1 MSDVLRVGNASGF
14 YGDRHTAWQ
23 EMLDGGELDVLTGDY
38 LAELTMLI
46 LGRDRLRDP
55 SLGYARTFLRQLE
68 GCLGTALDRGV
79 RIVTN
84 AGGLNPAGLAAAIG
98 ALAERLGLTVRVGYV
113 EGDALPRPDALTAN
127 AYLGAYGI
135 AACLDGGADV
145 VVTGRV
151 TDASLVVGPAVARFG
166 WGRDDLDALAGAT
179 VAGHLVECG
188 AQVTGGNFSFFTE
201 LPDGGNR
208 PGFPIAELHRDGSC
222 VITKPPGTGGAVT
235 VETVTAQLLY
245 EVGGPAYLGPDV
257 VTRLDTVALSADGPD
272 RVRVSGVRGT
282 PPPGTLKV
290 GVNNLGGFRNS
301 MTFVLCGLDIPAKAA
316 LVRGQIE
323 EAVGG
328 EGLEFTLARTDH
340 PDTGD
345 TEAASALLHVHLR
358 DGDRARAGRAF
369 SAAAVEL
376 ALASYPGCTLTTLPG
391 DATPYGVFTADA
403 VPQDAVPHVA
413 VLPSGKRVPIPPPAR
428 TDGSIA
434 AGPPDTP
441 AVGPP
446 DGSAAAGP
454 PDTPPGAAGPAGA
467 ADAAAGAR
475 GGAGPARPGAPD
487 RPTRRA
493 PLGELV
499 GARSGDKGGD
509 ANLGVWARTD
519 ATWSWLR
526 DWLTVARLRELLPE
540 TAPLTVERYE
550 LPNLRAVNF
559 VVRGLLGQGVAA
571 STRFDPQAKALGE
584 LLRSRIVDLPAELSP
599 GPADPARHP
608 TPEEG
613 R

>member
-1 MSDVLRVGNASGF
+1 MIRIGNASGF
-14 YGDRHTAWQ
+14 YGDRFTAWQ

-46 LGRDRLRDP
+46 LARDRLRDP
-55 SLGYARTFLRQLE
+55 NLGYAKTFLRQLE
-68 GCLGTALDRGV
+68 TCLGTALERGV

-98 ALAERLGLTVRVGYV
+98 ALAGRLGLPAQVGYV
-113 EGDALPRPDALTAN
+113 EGDAIGRPDALSAN
-127 AYLGAYGI
+127 AYLGAFGI

-151 TDASLVVGPAVARFG
+151 TDASLVTGPAIAHYG
-166 WGRDDLDALAGAT
+166 WSRDDLDELAGAT
-179 VAGHLVECG
+179 VAGHLIECG

-201 LPDGGNR
+201 LPDGGHR
-208 PGFPIAELHRDGSC
+208 PGFPIAEVHPDGST
-222 VITKPPGTGGAVT
+222 VLTKHAGTGGAVT

-245 EVGGPAYLGPDV
+245 EIGGPAYLGPDV
-257 VTRLDTVALSADGPD
+257 VARLDTVALRQDGPD

-282 PPPGTLKV
+282 PPPPTLKV

-301 MTFVLCGLDIPAKAA
+301 MTFVLCGLDIEAKAA
-316 LVRGQIE
+316 LVRGQVE
-323 EAVGG
+323 EAVGKD
-328 EGLEFTLARTDH
+328 GLEFTLARTDH
-340 PDTGD
+340 PDAAD

-358 DGDRARAGRAF
+358 DVDRARAGRAF

-403 VPQDAVPHVA
+403 VPQDAVAHVA
-413 VLPSGKRVPIPPPAR
+413 VLPGGERVPIAPPIR
-428 TDGSIA
+428 TA
-434 AGPPDTP
+434 P
-441 AVGPP
+441 AVQ
-446 DGSAAAGP
+446 DA
-454 PDTPPGAAGPAGA
+454 TVPGG
-467 ADAAAGAR
+467 DAPV
-475 GGAGPARPGAPD
+475 GG
-487 RPTRRA
+487 PTRRGA
-493 PLGELV
+493 LGELV

-519 ATWSWLR
+519 AGYAWLR
-526 DWLTVARLRELLPE
+526 AWLTVERLAELLPE
-540 TAPLTVERYE
+540 TAPLSVRRYE

-559 VVRGLLGQGVAA
+559 VIEGLLGAGVAA

-584 LLRSRIVDLPAELSP
+584 LLRARIVDLPADVPP
-599 GPADPARHP
+599 GV
-608 TPEEG
+608 TP
-613 R
+613 

>member
-1 MSDVLRVGNASGF
+1 
-14 YGDRHTAWQ
+14 
-23 EMLDGGELDVLTGDY
+23 MLDGGELDVLTGDY

-46 LGRDRLRDP
+46 LGRDRMRDP
-55 SLGYARTFLRQLE
+55 SLGYAKTFLRQLE
-68 GCLGTALDRGV
+68 GCLGTALDRRV
-79 RIVTN
+79 KIVTN

-98 ALAERLGLTVRVGYV
+98 ALADRLGLTVRVGYV
-113 EGDALPRPDALTAN
+113 EGDAVARPDALAAN
-127 AYLGAYGI
+127 AYLGAFGI

-151 TDASLVVGPAVARFG
+151 TDASLVVGPAVAHFG

-201 LPDGGNR
+201 LPDGGHR
-208 PGFPIAELHRDGSC
+208 PGFPIAELHPDGSS
-222 VITKPPGTGGAVT
+222 VLTKHPGTGGAVT

-245 EVGGPAYLGPDV
+245 EVAGPAYLGPDV
-257 VTRLDTVALSADGPD
+257 VTRLDTVRLSQDGPD
-272 RVRVSGVRGT
+272 RVRVTGVRGT
-282 PPPGTLKV
+282 PPPPTLKV

-323 EAVGG
+323 EAVGT

-340 PDTGD
+340 PDAAD

-358 DGDRARAGRAF
+358 DGDKARAGRAF

-391 DATPYGVFTADA
+391 DATAYGVFTADTL
-403 VPQDAVPHVA
+403 PQDEVAHVA
-413 VLPSGKRVPIPPPAR
+413 VLPGGARMPIAPPAR
-428 TDGSIA
+428 TA
-434 AGPPDTP
+434 ALPTDP
-441 AVGPP
+441 AGP
-446 DGSAAAGP
+446 DGSTVVDPAGP
-454 PDTPPGAAGPAGA
+454 GRVAVEPT
-467 ADAAAGAR
+467 R
-475 GGAGPARPGAPD
+475 GT
-487 RPTRRA
+487 RPTRRGA
-493 PLGELV
+493 LGELV

-519 ATWSWLR
+519 ATWAWLR
-526 DWLTVARLRELLPE
+526 DWLTVERLAALLPE
-540 TAPLTVERYE
+540 TAPLAVDRYE

-559 VVRGLLGQGVAA
+559 VIRGLLGPGVAA

-584 LLRSRIVDLPAELSP
+584 LLRSRLVDLPAGRP
-599 GPADPARHP
+599 GDAPGEDLP
-608 TPEEG
+608 
-613 R
+613 

>member
-1 MSDVLRVGNASGF
+1 MTAPLRVGNASGF
-14 YGDRHTAWQ
+14 YGDRSTAWR

-55 SLGYARTFLRQLE
+55 GLGYAKTFLRQLE
-68 GCLGTALDRGV
+68 GCLGTALERGV

-98 ALAERLGLTVRVGYV
+98 SLADRLGLTARIGYV
-113 EGDALPRPDALTAN
+113 EGDALARPDALTAN
-127 AYLGAYGI
+127 AYLGAFGI
-135 AACLDGGADV
+135 AACLDAGADV

-151 TDASLVVGPAVARFG
+151 TDASLAVGPAIARFG
-166 WGRDDLDALAGAT
+166 WGRGDLDALAGAT
-179 VAGHLVECG
+179 VAGHLIECG

-201 LPDGGNR
+201 LPDGGRR
-208 PGFPIAELHRDGSC
+208 PGFPIAEIHPDGSS
-222 VITKPPGTGGAVT
+222 VLTKHSGTGGAVT

-245 EVGGPAYLGPDV
+245 EVGGPDYLGPDV
-257 VTRLDTVALSADGPD
+257 VTRLDTVELIADGPD
-272 RVRVSGVRGT
+272 RVRVTGARGT
-282 PPPGTLKV
+282 PPPDTLKV

-316 LVRGQIE
+316 LVRGQVE
-323 EAVGG
+323 AAVGTD
-328 EGLEFTLARTDH
+328 GLEFVLARTDH
-340 PDTGD
+340 PDVGD

-358 DGDRARAGRAF
+358 NGDKGRAGRAF

-403 VPQDAVPHVA
+403 VPQGSVEHVA
-413 VLPSGKRVPIPPPAR
+413 VLPSGERVPIAPPPATR
-428 TDGSIA
+428 APAPSA
-434 AGPPDTP
+434 SQPPQAG
-441 AVGPP
+441 
-446 DGSAAAGP
+446 
-454 PDTPPGAAGPAGA
+454 GPA
-467 ADAAAGAR
+467 AR
-475 GGAGPARPGAPD
+475 PARRGA
-487 RPTRRA
+487 
-493 PLGELV
+493 LGELV

-519 ATWSWLR
+519 VTWAWLR
-526 DWLTVARLRELLPE
+526 GWLTVERLAELLPE
-540 TAPLTVERYE
+540 TAALTVERYE

-559 VVRGLLGQGVAA
+559 VLRGLLGQGVAA

-584 LLRSRIVDLPAELSP
+584 LLRSRVVDLPAEPRS
-599 GPADPARHP
+599 
-608 TPEEG
+608 
-613 R
+613 

>member
-1 MSDVLRVGNASGF
+1 MSAPLRVGNASGF
-14 YGDRHTAWQ
+14 YGDRSTAWR

-55 SLGYARTFLRQLE
+55 ALGYAKTFLRQLE

-98 ALAERLGLTVRVGYV
+98 SLANRLGLTARIGYV

-127 AYLGAYGI
+127 AYLGAFGI
-135 AACLDGGADV
+135 AACLDAGADV

-151 TDASLVVGPAVARFG
+151 TDASLAVGPAIARFG
-166 WGRDDLDALAGAT
+166 WSRDDLDALAGAT
-179 VAGHLVECG
+179 VAGHLIECG

-201 LPDGGNR
+201 LPDGGHR
-208 PGFPIAELHRDGSC
+208 PGFPIAEIHPDGSS
-222 VITKPPGTGGAVT
+222 VLTKHPGTGGAVT

-257 VTRLDTVALSADGPD
+257 VTRLDTVRLHSDGPD

-282 PPPGTLKV
+282 PPPDTVKV

-301 MTFVLCGLDIPAKAA
+301 MTFVLCGLDVPAKAA
-316 LVRGQIE
+316 LVRGQLE
-323 EAVGG
+323 EAVGK

-340 PDTGD
+340 PDAAD

-358 DGDRARAGRAF
+358 DGDQARAGRAF

-391 DATPYGVFTADA
+391 DATPYGVFTADT
-403 VPQDAVPHVA
+403 VPQDAVEHVA
-413 VLPSGKRVPIPPPAR
+413 VLPGGERVPIPPPTR
-428 TDGSIA
+428 TDVA
-434 AGPPDTP
+434 AAHATEVAPDT
-441 AVGPP
+441 
-446 DGSAAAGP
+446 
-454 PDTPPGAAGPAGA
+454 
-467 ADAAAGAR
+467 
-475 GGAGPARPGAPD
+475 GGAPARPAGTG
-487 RPTRRA
+487 PTRRA

-519 ATWSWLR
+519 ATYGWLR
-526 DWLTVARLRELLPE
+526 DWLTVERLAELLPE

-550 LPNLRAVNF
+550 LPHLRAVNF
-559 VVRGLLGQGVAA
+559 VLRGLLGQGVAA

-584 LLRSRIVDLPAELSP
+584 LLRCRVVDLPADLP
-599 GPADPARHP
+599 TGPAERVGEA
-608 TPEEG
+608 G
-613 R
+613 A